1 MPPMFNITHESR
13 GEHMLRNIIILAI
26 TMLVTITILVGST
39 PAQNTGGDK
48 ARQHTAL
55 SKTHKA
61 SNTAQ
66 PPDPLV
72 SHKSPGRNKRSH
84 HHAQSDALT
93 VKQKQTPNSRK
104 Q

>member
-1 MPPMFNITHESR
+1 MF
-13 GEHMLRNIIILAI
+13 RNIIALVI
-26 TMLVTITILVGST
+26 TLFVMITLLVASA

-48 ARQHTAL
+48 GRQHTAS
-55 SKTHKA
+55 SKPHKS

-84 HHAQSDALT
+84 RHSKSDALT
-93 VKQKQTPNSRK
+93 VKQTSNSRK

>member
-1 MPPMFNITHESR
+1 
-13 GEHMLRNIIILAI
+13 
-26 TMLVTITILVGST
+26 MLVTITLLVGST
-39 PAQNTGGDK
+39 PAQNRGGDK
-48 ARQHTAL
+48 GRQHTAL

-66 PPDPLV
+66 PPDPLA

-84 HHAQSDALT
+84 RHTKSDALT
-93 VKQKQTPNSRK
+93 VKQTSNSRK